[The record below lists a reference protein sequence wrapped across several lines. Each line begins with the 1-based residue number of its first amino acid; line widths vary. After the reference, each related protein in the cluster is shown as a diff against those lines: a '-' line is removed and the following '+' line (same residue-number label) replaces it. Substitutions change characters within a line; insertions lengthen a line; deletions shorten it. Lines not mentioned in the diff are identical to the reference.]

1 MLAQTPPDARSNTPP
16 DARSDL
22 KSECMVML
30 HSDCKSERAGRIAN
44 PSERGG
50 LQIRASGENKKF
62 YIYIIKAKHIFF
74 MLFAQKI
81 RLYEL

>member
-1 MLAQTPPDARSNTPP
+1 NP
-16 DARSDL
+16 
-22 KSECMVML
+22 SERGGL
-30 HSDCKSERAGRIAN
+30 QIRASGEDYKSERAGRIAN